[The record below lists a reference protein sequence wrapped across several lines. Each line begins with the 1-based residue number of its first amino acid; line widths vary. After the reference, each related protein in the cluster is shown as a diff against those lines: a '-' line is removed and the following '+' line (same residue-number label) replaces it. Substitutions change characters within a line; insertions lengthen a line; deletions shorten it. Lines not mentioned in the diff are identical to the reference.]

1 MALGDLVA
9 NKAASLLRRPDGQT
23 NWKVVGILGLGVAL
37 LAAVMGYRQENGDKK
52 KAEVKE
58 Q

>member
-9 NKAASLLRRPDGQT
+9 AKAASLLRNKDGT
-23 NWKVVGILGLGVAL
+23 VNWKVVGMIGLGVAL
-37 LAAVMGYRQENGDKK
+37 LAAVMGYRQEVKNNSKVG
-52 KAEVKE
+52 VKE